1 MAGHIR
7 GRRVACFPASQGVK
21 EEVGMR
27 ISFNARLRLAVFF
40 AVAAVGSLGV
50 NARAGTYY
58 VDPNYTG
65 VNGAAYGTYTA
76 AYNSIAAALGS
87 SGVPSGASA
96 SNPNTI
102 FIAPGTYITG
112 TSSLSYSKNNVTLVG
127 ITGNPSDVVI
137 TSYLDAAY
145 NPGSGA
151 LGTTNSSSLQLKGNN
166 INAFNITF
174 ANSTDTP
181 YIVNVAH
188 QAVTPTG
195 SYTGNAQT
203 ATSQGVALLLQ
214 GDEQAFQNCDFLGYQ
229 DTLYTKGGRDYFN
242 DCSLSGDIDFIF
254 ANGTDVFN
262 NCTLNLDGDHSGGD
276 IVAPSTDKRTSNGF
290 VFLNC
295 TVTGNSVHGNSV
307 LDPLNAANVNGPAAG
322 SMYLGR
328 PWGWT
333 QAGGDSAAVFVNTMM
348 SPAIKSVGWL
358 AWDTNETESNYI
370 NSMGQ
375 ATNSGNPAEDA
386 RFAEY
391 NSMDLNGNPLNV
403 SGRVSWSEQLTASQA
418 SAYTV
423 NNIFADDPWFGLGYS
438 GSSNPSSPNYS
449 WPAFWGPRNNE
460 NESDNDN
467 IVGNPTSYSDP
478 SWTLG
483 GNWNPSAQLATAE
496 TFIPEPTSISVFGAM
511 GLLMGASRRMGR
523 KRVKLT

>member
-1 MAGHIR
+1 
-7 GRRVACFPASQGVK
+7 
-21 EEVGMR
+21 MR
-27 ISFNARLRLAVFF
+27 ISTNARIRLAVSF
-40 AVAAVGSLGV
+40 AIASAGLLGSSAG
-50 NARAGTYY
+50 AGTYY
-58 VDPNYTG
+58 VDPNYAG
-65 VNGAAYGTYTA
+65 VNGAPYGTYTA

-112 TSSLSYSKNNVTLVG
+112 TSTLSYSKNNVTLVG

-151 LGTTNSSSLQLKGNN
+151 LGTTGSSSLQLKGNN
-166 INAFNITF
+166 INALNITF

-181 YIVNVAH
+181 YIVNVTH

-242 DCSLSGDIDFIF
+242 DCTLSGDIDYIF

-295 TVTGNSVHGNSV
+295 TITANSVHGNPI
-307 LDPLNAANVNGPAAG
+307 LDPNDAANVNGAAAG

-333 QAGGDSAAVFVNTMM
+333 QTGGDASAVFINTMM
-348 SPAIKSVGWL
+348 SSAIKSVGWL
-358 AWDTNETESNYI
+358 AWDSNETQANYI
-370 NSMGQ
+370 NTGGQ
-375 ATNSGNPAEDA
+375 ITNSGNPAEDA

-391 NSMDLNGNPLNV
+391 NSMDLSSNPLNV
-403 SGRVSWSEQLTASQA
+403 SGRVPWSEQLTASQA
-418 SAYTV
+418 ADYTV
-423 NNIFADDPWFGLGYS
+423 DNIFADGPDTWFGEGYA
-438 GSSNPSSPNYS
+438 GSSNPSSPSYS

-460 NESDNDN
+460 NETNNDLV
-467 IVGNPTSYSDP
+467 VGNPTSYSDP

-483 GNWNPSAQLATAE
+483 GNWDPNAQLANAE
-496 TFIPEPTSISVFGAM
+496 TFIPEPTSLSVFGVM
-511 GLLMGASRRMGR
+511 GLLTMASRRLGR
-523 KRVKLT
+523 KGVKLT